1 MNYRTLGRTGLRV
14 SEIGFGAWAIGGTS
28 YGPTKDEESL
38 AALEAAWE
46 HGVNFFDT
54 ADTYGHGHSETLIG
68 KFLKGKREKAVLATK
83 AGWDFY
89 HGGSRKNFDL
99 DYLRFAC
106 DESLK
111 RLQID
116 AIDLYQ
122 LHNPAL
128 EQIEAGELF
137 GLLDELKAAGKIRFY
152 GVSVHTPLEA
162 LAVIQSGKAD
172 TVQLIFNLIDQRAA
186 VRVFPEAE
194 VAQVG
199 IIAREPLAC
208 GLLTG
213 KYSPESKFVKTDHRN
228 RWRQEKLVN
237 DFKKIDTLKS
247 KIPLGQVPLVRA
259 ALEFVL
265 NFGAVSTVIPGAK
278 TPAQVRDNLKASEGP
293 VLRAQELSMLHTVY
307 QYDPLFQTGFHR
319 E

>member
-1 MNYRTLGRTGLRV
+1 MKYRTLGRTGLRV

-38 AALEAAWE
+38 EALETAWE

-54 ADTYGHGHSETLIG
+54 ADTYGHGHSEALIG
-68 KFLKGKREKAVLATK
+68 KFLKGRRARAIVATK

-89 HGGSRKNFDL
+89 HGSSRKNFAL

-116 AIDLYQ
+116 TIDLYQ
-122 LHNPAL
+122 LHNPTL

-137 GLLDELKAAGKIRFY
+137 GLLDELKAAGKIRFS
-152 GVSVHTPLEA
+152 GVSVHTPREA
-162 LAVIQSGKAD
+162 LAVIRSGRSDA
-172 TVQLIFNLIDQRAA
+172 VQLIFNLLDQRP
-186 VRVFPEAE
+186 VEEVFPEAE
-194 VAQVG
+194 AHSIG
-199 IIAREPLAC
+199 IIAREPFAC

-213 KYSPESKFVKTDHRN
+213 KYTAESRFHKMDHRN
-228 RWRQEKLVN
+228 RWIRERMARDLEK
-237 DFKKIDTLKS
+237 FERFRAEFSPSGIT
-247 KIPLGQVPLVRA
+247 PPRA
-259 ALEFVL
+259 ALEFIL
-265 NFGAVSTVIPGAK
+265 NQGAVSVVIPGAK
-278 TPAQVRDNLKASEGP
+278 TKPQVLENLRASEGP
-293 VLRAQELSMLHTVY
+293 ALRPEELLRLRETYLSE
-307 QYDPLFQTGFHR
+307 PAFQAGFYK